1 MRLHSRPSLVLVALL
16 LDGVCSG
23 VSDEETE
30 SQPIRRR
37 QVSKQELDAS
47 AKRLALEAV
56 RMASNGLHPVEWALP
71 EPLRGDDGGFSLESV
86 KVRLPAIAR
95 TVITNNEGFVPVLV
109 NLVEELAVEISQ
121 VTPPPPERAV
131 EDAPK
136 GLAAVGGGEGRLA
149 CRAQERRRPR

>member
-23 VSDEETE
+23 VSAEETE

-86 KVRLPAIAR
+86 KPAL
-95 TVITNNEGFVPVLV
+95 N
-109 NLVEELAVEISQ
+109 
-121 VTPPPPERAV
+121 
-131 EDAPK
+131 
-136 GLAAVGGGEGRLA
+136 
-149 CRAQERRRPR
+149 